1 MKHKCFM
8 IVCYRNS
15 LAEVMEYMKK
25 INKLKSIIGE
35 IDQLIQKNVTS
46 SSPDFQAWRTK
57 AERFLIG
64 EYGAESYE
72 VGEFKKMQYSL
83 SVYAIGTPQSDFI
96 AACKR
101 GLERAKAILSTYL
114 DELEENEAPET
125 GINAYSKLKYEFSGI
140 RAVVEEYTDS
150 GFVINFLNGLEQG
163 INASDKAKVKYY
175 LQELLNWYEKNWT
188 DICNN
193 EYVNNLDEHERNKQ
207 LIKGI
212 SEEIDGCD
220 FREIDDVKAL
230 NQSAEPL
237 ILLSH
242 RSTDK
247 KYGDAIEKLLSSI
260 GIKNNQLI
268 YTSHPLHKIPLDKNI
283 YEYLRESFGRKIFVI
298 VLWSNEYLDSP
309 ACLNEMGAMWVTQ
322 SDYTNIYVPSF
333 DFTNPKYYQ
342 CAVDKNKMGAILDGS
357 DNCKASIV
365 ELKNKLVE
373 MFGLD
378 VDENQW
384 IYSLDQFIEDIS
396 N

>member
-1 MKHKCFM
+1 
-8 IVCYRNS
+8 
-15 LAEVMEYMKK
+15 MKK
-25 INKLKSIIGE
+25 IDKLKAIIDE

-57 AERFLIG
+57 AERFLIS
-64 EYGAESYE
+64 EYGADSYE
-72 VGEFKKMQYSL
+72 VSEFKKMQYSL
-83 SVYAIGTPQSDFI
+83 SIYAMGTPQSDFI

-114 DELEENEAPET
+114 DEFEENEASET
-125 GINAYSKLKYEFSGI
+125 GINAYCKLKYEFSGI

-163 INASDKAKVKYY
+163 INTSDKVKVKYY
-175 LQELLNWYEKNWT
+175 LQELLNWYEKNWA
-188 DICNN
+188 DLCNN

-207 LIKGI
+207 LIK
-212 SEEIDGCD
+212 EIFEKIDDCD
-220 FREIDDVKAL
+220 FRKSDADKEL
-230 NQSAEPL
+230 NQSAEPI

-260 GIKNNQLI
+260 GIKNDQLI

-342 CAVDKNKMGAILDGS
+342 CAVDKNKMGAVLDGS

-373 MFGLD
+373 MFGLNIE
-378 VDENQW
+378 ENQW

>member
-1 MKHKCFM
+1 
-8 IVCYRNS
+8 
-15 LAEVMEYMKK
+15 MKK
-25 INKLKSIIGE
+25 INKLKAIIDE
-35 IDQLIQKNVTS
+35 IDQLVQKNVTS
-46 SSPDFQAWRTK
+46 SAPEFQAWRTK
-57 AERFLIG
+57 VERFLIS
-64 EYGAESYE
+64 EYGVNSYE
-72 VGEFKKMQYSL
+72 VNEFKKMQYSL
-83 SVYAIGTPQSDFI
+83 TAYVMGTPQSDFI

-114 DELEENEAPET
+114 EELEECDDSKG
-125 GINAYSKLKYEFSGI
+125 GISSFSKLQYEFPGI
-140 RAVVEEYTDS
+140 RDVIVEYTDS
-150 GFVINFLNGLEQG
+150 GFVSNFLNGLEQG
-163 INASDKAKVKYY
+163 INIGDKVKVKYF
-175 LQELLNWYEKNWT
+175 LRELLNWYEKNWT

-207 LIKGI
+207 LIKEIYEGI
-212 SEEIDGCD
+212 DDCD
-220 FREIDDVKAL
+220 FLQNDDVNEFNRLAD
-230 NQSAEPL
+230 PI

-322 SDYTNIYVPSF
+322 SDYTNVYVPSF

-342 CAVDKNKMGAILDGS
+342 CAVDKNKMGAVLDGS
-357 DNCKASIV
+357 NNCKASIV

-373 MFGLD
+373 MFGLNI
-378 VDENQW
+378 DENQW
-384 IYSLDQFIEDIS
+384 IYSLDQFMEDILK
-396 N
+396 

>member
-1 MKHKCFM
+1 
-8 IVCYRNS
+8 
-15 LAEVMEYMKK
+15 MKK
-25 INKLKSIIGE
+25 INKLKAIIDE
-35 IDQLIQKNVTS
+35 IDQLVQKNVTS
-46 SSPDFQAWRTK
+46 SAPEFQAWRTK
-57 AERFLIG
+57 VERFLIS
-64 EYGAESYE
+64 EYGVDSYE
-72 VGEFKKMQYSL
+72 VNEFKKMQYSL
-83 SVYAIGTPQSDFI
+83 TAYVMGTPQSDFI

-114 DELEENEAPET
+114 EELEESDDSKG
-125 GINAYSKLKYEFSGI
+125 GISSFSKLKYEFSGI
-140 RAVVEEYTDS
+140 RDVMAEYTDS
-150 GFVINFLNGLEQG
+150 GFVSNFLNGLEQG
-163 INASDKAKVKYY
+163 INIGDKVKVKYF
-175 LQELLNWYEKNWT
+175 LRELLNWYEKNWT
-188 DICNN
+188 NICNN

-207 LIKGI
+207 LIKEIYEGI
-212 SEEIDGCD
+212 DDCD
-220 FREIDDVKAL
+220 FLQTDDVNEFKRLAD
-230 NQSAEPL
+230 PI

-322 SDYTNIYVPSF
+322 SDYTNVYVPSF

-342 CAVDKNKMGAILDGS
+342 CAVDKNKMGAVLDGS
-357 DNCKASIV
+357 NNCKASIV
-365 ELKNKLVE
+365 ELKNKMVE
-373 MFGLD
+373 MFDLNI
-378 VDENQW
+378 DENQW

-396 N
+396 K

>member
-1 MKHKCFM
+1 MKT
-8 IVCYRNS
+8 
-15 LAEVMEYMKK
+15 
-25 INKLKSIIGE
+25 INRLKAIIDE
-35 IDQLIQKNVTS
+35 TDWLIENNMTS
-46 SSPDFQAWRTK
+46 GSPEFRAWKTK
-57 AERFLIG
+57 AERFLIN
-64 EYGAESYE
+64 EYGVNSYE
-72 VGEFKKMQYSL
+72 VSEFRKIRFSL
-83 SVYAIGTPQSDFI
+83 NAYAIGTPRKQFVD
-96 AACKR
+96 ACIS
-101 GLERAKAILSTYL
+101 GLVCAKAILSTYL
-114 DELEENEAPET
+114 DEFEEKESSEV
-125 GINAYSKLKYEFSGI
+125 GINAYIKLKYEFSGI
-140 RAVVEEYTDS
+140 RAVVEKYTSS

-163 INASDKAKVKYY
+163 INANDKVKVKYY
-175 LQELLNWYEKNWT
+175 LRELLSWYEKNWT

-193 EYVNNLDEHERNKQ
+193 EYVDNLDEHERNKQ
-207 LIKGI
+207 II
-212 SEEIDGCD
+212 
-220 FREIDDVKAL
+220 REILGGIDDCDLLKNDGVNEC
-230 NQSAEPL
+230 NQSSEPI

-268 YTSHPLHKIPLDKNI
+268 YTSHPLHKIPLDKDI
-283 YEYLRESFGRKIFVI
+283 YEYLRESLGRKIFVI

-309 ACLNEMGAMWVTQ
+309 ACMNEMGAMWVMQ

-333 DFTNPKYYQ
+333 NFINPKYYQ
-342 CAVDKNKMGAILDGS
+342 CAVDKNKMGAVLDGS

-378 VDENQW
+378 IDENQW

>member
-1 MKHKCFM
+1 
-8 IVCYRNS
+8 
-15 LAEVMEYMKK
+15 MKK
-25 INKLKSIIGE
+25 INKLKSIIDE
-35 IDQLIQKNVTS
+35 IDKLIQKNVTS

-57 AERFLIG
+57 AERFLIS
-64 EYGAESYE
+64 EYGSESYE
-72 VGEFKKMQYSL
+72 ANEFKKMQFSL
-83 SVYAIGTPQSDFI
+83 GVYALGTPQSDFI

-101 GLERAKAILSTYL
+101 GLERAKAILNTYL
-114 DELEENEAPET
+114 DELAENENPEAE
-125 GINAYSKLKYEFSGI
+125 INAYNKLKYEFSGI

-163 INASDKAKVKYY
+163 INFNDKAKVKYY
-175 LQELLNWYEKNWT
+175 LRELLNWYEKNWT
-188 DICNN
+188 NICNN
-193 EYVNNLDEHERNKQ
+193 EYVNNIDEHERNKQ
-207 LIKGI
+207 LIKEICEGI
-212 SEEIDGCD
+212 DDCD
-220 FREIDDVKAL
+220 FLKNDEVHEC
-230 NQSAEPL
+230 NPSVEPL

-342 CAVDKNKMGAILDGS
+342 CAVDKNKMGAVLDGS

-378 VDENQW
+378 IDENQW

>member
-1 MKHKCFM
+1 MK
-8 IVCYRNS
+8 R
-15 LAEVMEYMKK
+15 
-25 INKLKSIIGE
+25 INKLKSIIDE

-46 SSPDFQAWRTK
+46 SSPEFQAWRTK
-57 AERFLIG
+57 TERFLIS
-64 EYGAESYE
+64 EYGNESYE
-72 VGEFKKMQYSL
+72 VSEFQKMHFTL
-83 SVYAIGTPQSDFI
+83 SAWVLGTPQSDFI

-101 GLERAKAILSTYL
+101 GLERAKAILTTYL
-114 DELEENEAPET
+114 DELEENEDSEA

-163 INASDKAKVKYY
+163 INFTDKIKIKYY
-175 LQELLNWYEKNWT
+175 LRELLNWYENNWT
-188 DICNN
+188 NICND
-193 EYVNNLDEHERNKQ
+193 EYVNNLDEHERNKL
-207 LIKGI
+207 LIKEIFEGI
-212 SEEIDGCD
+212 DDCD
-220 FREIDDVKAL
+220 FLKNDGVSEC
-230 NQSAEPL
+230 NQSYEPI

-342 CAVDKNKMGAILDGS
+342 CAVDKNKMGAVLDGS

-378 VDENQW
+378 IDENQW

>member
-1 MKHKCFM
+1 
-8 IVCYRNS
+8 
-15 LAEVMEYMKK
+15 MKK
-25 INKLKSIIGE
+25 FDKLKAIIDE
-35 IDQLIQKNVTS
+35 IDRLIQKKVTS

-57 AERFLIG
+57 AERFLIS
-64 EYGAESYE
+64 EYGADSYE
-72 VGEFKKMQYSL
+72 VSEFKKMRYSL
-83 SVYAIGTPQSDFI
+83 SIYTMGTPQSDFI

-114 DELEENEAPET
+114 DELEESEVSEARV
-125 GINAYSKLKYEFSGI
+125 NAYSKLKYEFSGI

-163 INASDKAKVKYY
+163 INAGDRVRVKYY

-207 LIKGI
+207 LIREIFEGI
-212 SEEIDGCD
+212 DNCD
-220 FREIDDVKAL
+220 FKKVDDGNDH
-230 NQSAEPL
+230 NQSAEPI

-373 MFGLD
+373 MFGLN

>member
-1 MKHKCFM
+1 
-8 IVCYRNS
+8 
-15 LAEVMEYMKK
+15 MKK
-25 INKLKSIIGE
+25 INKLESIIAE
-35 IDQLIQKNVTS
+35 IDQLIQNNVTS

-57 AERFLIG
+57 VERFLIN

-72 VGEFKKMQYSL
+72 ANEFKKMQYSL
-83 SVYAIGTPQSDFI
+83 SVHALGTPQSDFI

-114 DELEENEAPET
+114 DELKENEASED
-125 GINAYSKLKYEFSGI
+125 GINAYSKLKYEVSGI

-150 GFVINFLNGLEQG
+150 GFVINFFNGLEQG
-163 INASDKAKVKYY
+163 INANDKVKVKYY
-175 LQELLNWYEKNWT
+175 LQELINWYEKSWT

-207 LIKGI
+207 LIREIFEGI
-212 SEEIDGCD
+212 DDCD
-220 FREIDDVKAL
+220 FGEGDVNVF
-230 NQSAEPL
+230 NQSAEPI

-333 DFTNPKYYQ
+333 DFTSPKYYQ
-342 CAVDKNKMGAILDGS
+342 CAVDKNKMGAVLDGS

-365 ELKNKLVE
+365 ELKNKLIE
-373 MFGLD
+373 MFGLSI
-378 VDENQW
+378 DENQW

>member
-1 MKHKCFM
+1 M
-8 IVCYRNS
+8 
-15 LAEVMEYMKK
+15 L
-25 INKLKSIIGE
+25 
-35 IDQLIQKNVTS
+35 
-46 SSPDFQAWRTK
+46 
-57 AERFLIG
+57 
-64 EYGAESYE
+64 
-72 VGEFKKMQYSL
+72 
-83 SVYAIGTPQSDFI
+83 
-96 AACKR
+96 
-101 GLERAKAILSTYL
+101 
-114 DELEENEAPET
+114 
-125 GINAYSKLKYEFSGI
+125 
-140 RAVVEEYTDS
+140 
-150 GFVINFLNGLEQG
+150 
-163 INASDKAKVKYY
+163 
-175 LQELLNWYEKNWT
+175 
-188 DICNN
+188 
-193 EYVNNLDEHERNKQ
+193 NNLDEHERNKQ

-342 CAVDKNKMGAILDGS
+342 CAVDKNKMGAVLDGS